1 MGKTVRD
8 ILVYALESLERQ
20 PFKKFRNKLNDW
32 EIKEGF
38 STIPK
43 GKLQDTDPEDMA
55 DLILRYYTDS
65 YGMQVTLAVL
75 EAIDEKTEAQKL
87 RENYKKVNDCI
98 RQNTSQGA
106 DKGEPSGCEQQAPA
120 LRGGEHFLDRH
131 HVPLIQRMF
140 LVAPILDDLYQNKM
154 LSGEAYDRLRRMS
167 PAQEQMRELLRY
179 AEAGGDEVKD
189 QLLKSLRE
197 HNAPLIRSLEG
208 K

>member
-1 MGKTVRD
+1 
-8 ILVYALESLERQ
+8 
-20 PFKKFRNKLNDW
+20 
-32 EIKEGF
+32 
-38 STIPK
+38 
-43 GKLQDTDPEDMA
+43 
-55 DLILRYYTDS
+55 
-65 YGMQVTLAVL
+65 
-75 EAIDEKTEAQKL
+75 
-87 RENYKKVNDCI
+87 
-98 RQNTSQGA
+98 
-106 DKGEPSGCEQQAPA
+106 
-120 LRGGEHFLDRH
+120 
-131 HVPLIQRMF
+131 MF